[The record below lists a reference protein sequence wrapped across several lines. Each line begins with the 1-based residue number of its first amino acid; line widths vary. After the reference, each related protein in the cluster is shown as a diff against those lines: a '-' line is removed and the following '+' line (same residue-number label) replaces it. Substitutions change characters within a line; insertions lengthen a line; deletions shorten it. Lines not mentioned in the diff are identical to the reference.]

1 MHHETITQL
10 SLVLGCYS
18 WLKQDFEADFDNIEH
33 VCIMNDNWDF
43 DSFWRKISAQ
53 KDIDTSEQ
61 HQSFAE
67 A

>member
-1 MHHETITQL
+1 MTIGITA
-10 SLVLGCYS
+10 VLGG
-18 WLKQDFEADFDNIEH
+18 
-33 VCIMNDNWDF
+33 
-43 DSFWRKISAQ
+43 KISAQ

>member
-1 MHHETITQL
+1 L
-10 SLVLGCYS
+10 SLVFGCFS
-18 WLKQDFEADFDNIEH
+18 WLKQVFEVDFDNIEY
-33 VCIMNDNWDF
+33 VSIMNDNWDF
-43 DSFWRKISAQ
+43 DSFWRKISVQ